1 MVEDT
6 DVASFQLR
14 THMLKSQHS
23 VATVLPFHV
32 KFYKI
37 IKRQGPPSIL
47 AQELKA
53 LQLTRSHRNSVIHAI
68 STQICTIICISVAK
82 SLHIQGTENTCKK
95 TIPQKTK
102 HFASNHIKTK
112 SIAIEYL
119 NKETTQS
126 PSHLDE
132 NLYTSM

>member
-1 MVEDT
+1 M
-6 DVASFQLR
+6 
-14 THMLKSQHS
+14 
-23 VATVLPFHV
+23 
-32 KFYKI
+32 
-37 IKRQGPPSIL
+37 
-47 AQELKA
+47 
-53 LQLTRSHRNSVIHAI
+53 
-68 STQICTIICISVAK
+68 QICTIICISVAK
-82 SLHIQGTENTCKK
+82 SLDIQGTENTCKK

-112 SIAIEYL
+112 QCIAIEYL